1 MNSAELST
9 LALSSISSSDFEFA
23 PPTLSERGKRNAGKV
38 MKEIP
43 VQRLQVGGQEM
54 VRDRGSRYWW
64 GDGIII
70 NRNSRVGGGF
80 WTNMPPS
87 QLADL
92 RQVTADHPAIFLFC
106 YFELSEEKMH
116 VWAIPD
122 EVTIQSLATV
132 PENQSGVKTVYI
144 DLRTQRFSQAEDSPD
159 LTPYYREVPMTEG
172 EKESLA
178 AAIKQDTAA
187 KELDATDTDDD
198 EDDDSS
204 DDEIEHLYTQ
214 ETVDFVLELSN
225 RTTDGDWHK
234 SKQDVYWRVLKDPTK
249 ALVERLR
256 SDPISNLDSGVAA
269 TKRNV
274 SVLKKNDYGRGG
286 YYDHYWAAFFD
297 PEQDTKTKSCQLFF
311 RMLAS
316 ERQFRYG
323 FAFGNDCDQYIANLH
338 SAIAANRVAVQ
349 EYLLGAPEGTVVG
362 LTTSD
367 DQERIDAAVFA
378 GLIAQSS
385 ETSGEDAVSPTAP
398 ISIIQR
404 FPLEEL
410 PERAESLNEKIGG
423 FFRWVWPFFDAAR
436 TGVWSSPQQTEPSAD
451 DPEDELLDEDAP
463 RTLQELSDLSAL
475 SIERLQEIEDALLT
489 KQQIVLTGPP
499 GTSKTYIAQLF
510 ARYFAADRET
520 NSQGKHTM
528 LFMHANWAYED
539 FFEGIKPFTDEGVLK
554 FEPRLGCFLEWI
566 ESLAEYRPT
575 GRHVLVLDE
584 INRCDT
590 AAVLGELLQ
599 LLEYRGRAVRLL
611 SGRKFRFP
619 SNVYIIGTM
628 NSADRSIG
636 RMDLALRRRFL
647 WLDLVPDYDI
657 LHTWLSRT
665 GNNPS
670 RFTAQA
676 LRQCNQLLEERGI
689 APEQQVGH
697 ALFMVQTFGSE
708 TQESED
714 KPLIAQAL
722 KRIVRFSVLPYVKE
736 LCVMQFGRVDQPL
749 VQQIERVLLE
759 CLDDTATSTDPS
771 DAAPES
777 SE

>member
-1 MNSAELST
+1 MNSAELAEQ
-9 LALSSISSSDFEFA
+9 ALNQIQTAEAEFN
-23 PPTLSERGKRNAGKV
+23 PPELHERFRRNAGRA
-38 MKEIP
+38 MQEI
-43 VQRLQVGGQEM
+43 VAQRLKEGGTPLEQQK
-54 VRDRGSRYWW
+54 GSRYRW
-64 GDGIII
+64 GEGIIL
-70 NRNSRVGGGF
+70 NRNSRVGVGF
-80 WTNMPPS
+80 WSNMPRS
-87 QLADL
+87 QLDDL
-92 RQVTADHPAIFLFC
+92 RQVMSERPAIFLFC
-106 YFELSEEKMH
+106 FYQLDEARLH

-122 EVTIQSLATV
+122 ELAIRALSTV
-132 PENQSGVKTVYI
+132 PDNKTGSRTVYI
-144 DLRTQRFSQAEDSPD
+144 DPADQRLKYASDSPD
-159 LTPYYREVPMTEG
+159 LSPFYRLVELSDAEC
-172 EKESLA
+172 EALA
-178 AAIKQDTAA
+178 AGIKQDAAA
-187 KELDATDTDDD
+187 KELSAGESETDEAQDDL
-198 EDDDSS
+198 EQASERYS
-204 DDEIEHLYTQ
+204 Q
-214 ETVDFVLELSN
+214 ETVDFLIELPD
-225 RTTDGDWHK
+225 RTTDAEWHVRNK
-234 SKQDVYWRVLKDPTK
+234 SRYERVLRDPTR
-249 ALVERLR
+249 ALVELLR
-256 SDPISNLDSGVAA
+256 SEYINGLDSAVAA
-269 TKRNV
+269 ANYNV
-274 SVLKKNDYGRGG
+274 SKLKKNDYGKGG
-286 YYDHYWAAFFD
+286 YHDHYWAAFFD
-297 PEQDTKTKSCQLFF
+297 PNATSKTKSCQLFF
-311 RMLAS
+311 RLLG
-316 ERQFRYG
+316 EQRQFRYG
-323 FAFGNDCDQYIANLH
+323 FAFGNYCDDYIANLTA
-338 SAIAANRVAVQ
+338 AIDSNQPAVK
-349 EYLLGAPEGTVVG
+349 EYLLTAPEGTIVRPG
-362 LTTSD
+362 ASD
-367 DQERIDAAVFA
+367 EAEGEDVRVFAAQIGHQDAAI
-378 GLIAQSS
+378 LPS
-385 ETSGEDAVSPTAP
+385 DAINIVR
-398 ISIIQR
+398 R

-410 PERAESLNEKIGG
+410 PDHADTLVSEIGQ
-423 FFRWVWPFFDAAR
+423 FFEWVWPFFDAAR
-436 TGVWSSPQQTEPSAD
+436 TGVWKPQHESSNSS
-451 DPEDELLDEDAP
+451 DELEDDLVDEGAP
-463 RTLQELSDLSAL
+463 QTLQELSDLSAL

-520 NSQGKHTM
+520 NSQGKHTT

-539 FFEGIKPFTDEGVLK
+539 FFEGIKPFTDDGVLK
-554 FEPRLGCFLEWI
+554 FEPKLGCFLEWI

-676 LRQCNQLLEERGI
+676 LRQCNRLLEERGI

-736 LCVMQFGRVDQPL
+736 VCVMQFGRVDQPL
-749 VQQIERVLLE
+749 IQQIERVLLE
-759 CLDDTATSTDPS
+759 CLGDTATPTNSS
-771 DAAPES
+771 DAEPES
-777 SE
+777 NE